1 MTDNEV
7 RKQMEFIL
15 NQQAQTAVN
24 IQTLSES
31 QTQVEQRVSRM
42 EGAFVGLVNII
53 GDTQKVTQAKLA
65 ELAEAQKRTDA
76 ALAETNE
83 RLNSFISFVERYLSN
98 RQNGQTQ
105 N

>member
-1 MTDNEV
+1 MTDDEV
-7 RKQMEFIL
+7 RRQMEFIL

-24 IQTLSES
+24 VQTLSES

-76 ALAETNE
+76 ALADTNE
-83 RLNSFISFVERYLSN
+83 RLNSFINFVERYLSK

-105 N
+105 D